1 MKSSFSKLLL
11 FSVIAVHAFAD
22 SHPLPAIIPTQPPP
36 EKPIAEY
43 TVGDVLA
50 CNSVSDLPASHN
62 YYAEKRYNEG
72 LKENWPGA
80 KIAAKIDAFCEI
92 VLNAPEDTPPLQH
105 LYDLKKATNNLH
117 VVIREVMD
125 VSDIQK
131 VDALLRIVNA
141 QTDPKKKKWAVDFAS
156 AFFIDVLDPRLLN
169 LEKERLDD
177 ISIARRMVAEGIPDI
192 EITARSEAKSRI
204 LRWLQDDLKITL
216 DEPPFDVPD
225 EAEACA
231 AVKAWLDANAAM
243 IATKCAEVKAKPDRK
258 IPSYIITT
266 WDAR

>member
-1 MKSSFSKLLL
+1 
-11 FSVIAVHAFAD
+11 
-22 SHPLPAIIPTQPPP
+22 
-36 EKPIAEY
+36 
-43 TVGDVLA
+43 
-50 CNSVSDLPASHN
+50 
-62 YYAEKRYNEG
+62 
-72 LKENWPGA
+72 
-80 KIAAKIDAFCEI
+80 
-92 VLNAPEDTPPLQH
+92 
-105 LYDLKKATNNLH
+105 
-117 VVIREVMD
+117 MD
-125 VSDIQK
+125 VSDNEK

-258 IPSYIITT
+258 IPTYSKRT